1 MDDNSCV
8 VEYIEIVPVDNYENS
23 SESSDVN
30 LSPIHVK
37 VCVYFLPFCAQLHDL
52 TATLILF
59 IFSVII
65 NADSC

>member
-30 LSPIHVK
+30 LSPGHVK
-37 VCVYFLPFCAQLHDL
+37 VCVYFL
-52 TATLILF
+52 LF
-59 IFSVII
+59 LCTVT
-65 NADSC
+65 